1 LKDRREK
8 YEMAVNPVNAFLD
21 TAVEEGSVASDMIT
35 KAAFHEAFKY
45 FCNKHKLAVMSMI
58 QFGKAIK
65 ETKKF
70 QEDRETTGKR
80 RTVWTGIRLTEEYL
94 KVITN
99 FNGKQ
104 IKLED
109 LV

>member
-1 LKDRREK
+1 
-8 YEMAVNPVNAFLD
+8 
-21 TAVEEGSVASDMIT
+21 
-35 KAAFHEAFKY
+35 
-45 FCNKHKLAVMSMI
+45 MSMI
-58 QFGKAIK
+58 QSGKTIK
-65 ETKKF
+65 EKF

-94 KVITN
+94 NVITN

>member
-8 YEMAVNPVNAFLD
+8 YEMAVNPVNAFLNS
-21 TAVEEGSVASDMIT
+21 TVEEGSVASDMIT

-65 ETKKF
+65 ETIKLH
-70 QEDRETTGKR
+70 EVRETTGKCL
-80 RTVWTGIRLTEEYL
+80 TVG
-94 KVITN
+94 
-99 FNGKQ
+99 
-104 IKLED
+104 

>member
-1 LKDRREK
+1 LKDHREK

-21 TAVEEGSVASDMIT
+21 TAVEEGTVDSDMMT

-45 FCNKHKLAVMSMI
+45 FCNKYKLAVMSMI

>member
-1 LKDRREK
+1 
-8 YEMAVNPVNAFLD
+8 MAVNPVNAFLD
-21 TAVEEGSVASDMIT
+21 TAVEGGRICRFDMIT

-80 RTVWTGIRLTEEYL
+80 RAVWTGIRLTEEYL

>member
-1 LKDRREK
+1 MYLFESAHRSRSTLKDRREK

-21 TAVEEGSVASDMIT
+21 TAVEEGTVASDMIT

-70 QEDRETTGKR
+70 QEDRETTGKAVYCMDWYKVDR
-80 RTVWTGIRLTEEYL
+80 GIS
-94 KVITN
+94 
-99 FNGKQ
+99 
-104 IKLED
+104 
-109 LV
+109 